1 MNELLT
7 TDEAAEL
14 LRSNTNT
21 LAFWRNQKHGPA
33 WAKLGRRVVYRRSD
47 VEAFIA
53 KSFESQLR

>member
-7 TDEAAEL
+7 TEETAEL

-21 LAFWRNQKHGPA
+21 LAFWRNQKQGPA

-47 VEAFIA
+47 VDAFIA

>member
-7 TDEAAEL
+7 TVEAAEL

-21 LAFWRNQKHGPA
+21 LAFWRNQKQGPV

-47 VEAFIA
+47 VDAFIA
-53 KSFESQLR
+53 MSFENSKA

>member
-21 LAFWRNQKHGPA
+21 LAFWRNQKQGPA
-33 WAKLGRRVVYRRSD
+33 WAKLGRRIVYRRSD
-47 VEAFIA
+47 LEAFIA
-53 KSFESQLR
+53 ASFEKSLV